1 MVFLELGRVK
11 SFFVSFLIRFAMKI
25 LHYPHPL
32 LLRRTHDVDEITEQV
47 LDIAR
52 RMFVS
57 MYEAKGLGL
66 AANQVGLDM
75 RMFVANV
82 SEGPQGEIVM
92 INPEITGREG
102 GQVGEEGCLSFPQIY
117 GKIAR
122 SGTVEA
128 EYYDLEGKLCKMEAT
143 DLLARVLQHE
153 IDHLDGVV
161 FVSKMSPGD
170 RTVNAR
176 RLKDLESEYSRNKK

>member
-1 MVFLELGRVK
+1 
-11 SFFVSFLIRFAMKI
+11 MKI

-32 LLRRTHDVDEITEQV
+32 LLKRTHDVDEITEQV
-47 LDIAR
+47 LDIVR
-52 RMFVS
+52 RMFLS
-57 MYEAKGLGL
+57 MYDAKGVGL

-82 SEGPQGEIVM
+82 SEDARGEIVM
-92 INPEITGREG
+92 LNPEIVARDGS
-102 GQVGEEGCLSFPQIY
+102 QVGEEGCLSFPQIY
-117 GKIAR
+117 GKVAR
-122 SGTVEA
+122 AGAVEV

-153 IDHLDGVV
+153 IDHLDGIV

-176 RLKDLESEYSRNKK
+176 RLRELEGEFSRDKK